1 MLSKLNATKLINDM
15 EEIFELIKAFN
26 RLKEKIVELICKI
39 DLLLKSTGS
48 CEQSAP
54 AIHYLPNDYVDE
66 EGACSILHIC
76 PRTLAYL
83 RAEGSIPYIK
93 KGRRIQYMVGD
104 LYLYLEHVKLRIK
117 K

>member
-1 MLSKLNATKLINDM
+1 M

-26 RLKEKIVELICKI
+26 RLKEKIVELIYKI
-39 DLLLKSTGS
+39 DLLLKSLGS

-54 AIHYLPNDYVDE
+54 AKQYLPNDYVDE

-76 PRTLAYL
+76 PRSLAYL

-93 KGRRIQYMVGD
+93 KGRRIQYLVGD
-104 LYLYLEHVKLRIK
+104 LHAYLDRIKLRIK
-117 K
+117 N

>member
-39 DLLLKSTGS
+39 DLLLKSNDS
-48 CEQSAP
+48 CEPSAP
-54 AIHYLPNDYVDE
+54 ARQYLPSDYVDE

-76 PRTLAYL
+76 PRSLAYL

-93 KGRRIQYMVGD
+93 KGRRIQYLVGD
-104 LYLYLEHVKLRIK
+104 LHLYLEHIK
-117 K
+117 KGMKN

>member
-1 MLSKLNATKLINDM
+1 M

-48 CEQSAP
+48 CEQTEP
-54 AIHYLPNDYVDE
+54 AKKYLPNDYVDE
-66 EGACSILHIC
+66 EGACNILHIC
-76 PRTLAYL
+76 PRSLAYL

-93 KGRRIQYMVGD
+93 KGRRIQYMVSD
-104 LYLYLEHVKLRIK
+104 LHAYLDRIKLRIK
-117 K
+117 N